1 MLFNVLNSV
10 TSLGTPWVN
19 QYAEVWP
26 RLVVAVCGVVAGV
39 FFDIDRRRHMGTVV
53 LCVAFLAM
61 AAALAA
67 GSGLNIT
74 VCRVVFYAG
83 SGIFAVFYL
92 SLFIWLA
99 AYMRVPQLWAGM
111 GKVIS
116 NVVALV
122 VTIPSAALAQANDQA
137 LTSLAFVLFAAVLIL
152 MTRAGMLAPDYEER
166 ISSYSEKS
174 TDAEETPDHESAEK
188 PDQESPE
195 QASPRSPEEVL
206 AAFCESYGLT
216 KRESDVLAAVVSDE
230 RPLKHVAAELGVG
243 LRTVQHHLTSL
254 YKKTGT
260 QTRTG
265 LTARFIEESQN
276 GAQARESHEEQPSEA
291 TRSASA
297 EGASG
302 E

>member
-1 MLFNVLNSV
+1 
-10 TSLGTPWVN
+10 
-19 QYAEVWP
+19 
-26 RLVVAVCGVVAGV
+26 
-39 FFDIDRRRHMGTVV
+39 MGTVV

-166 ISSYSEKS
+166 IHRIPKNQQ
-174 TDAEETPDHESAEK
+174 TPKKH
-188 PDQESPE
+188 PTMRVR
-195 QASPRSPEEVL
+195 RSP
-206 AAFCESYGLT
+206 T
-216 KRESDVLAAVVSDE
+216 KNPPNRLPREAPR
-230 RPLKHVAAELGVG
+230 RPLRRFANRMDSRSGKATFSPQWS
-243 LRTVQHHLTSL
+243 RTSGRSSTS
-254 YKKTGT
+254 
-260 QTRTG
+260 QQSW
-265 LTARFIEESQN
+265 A
-276 GAQARESHEEQPSEA
+276 
-291 TRSASA
+291 
-297 EGASG
+297 
-302 E
+302 

>member
-1 MLFNVLNSV
+1 
-10 TSLGTPWVN
+10 
-19 QYAEVWP
+19 
-26 RLVVAVCGVVAGV
+26 
-39 FFDIDRRRHMGTVV
+39 MGTVV

-152 MTRAGMLAPDYEER
+152 MARTGMLTPDYGER

-174 TDAEETPDHESAEK
+174 TDAEETPDHKNAEK

-195 QASPRSPEEVL
+195 QASPRSPEEAL

-291 TRSASA
+291 TRSAST

>member
-1 MLFNVLNSV
+1 
-10 TSLGTPWVN
+10 
-19 QYAEVWP
+19 
-26 RLVVAVCGVVAGV
+26 
-39 FFDIDRRRHMGTVV
+39 
-53 LCVAFLAM
+53 
-61 AAALAA
+61 
-67 GSGLNIT
+67 
-74 VCRVVFYAG
+74 
-83 SGIFAVFYL
+83 
-92 SLFIWLA
+92 
-99 AYMRVPQLWAGM
+99 M

-152 MTRAGMLAPDYEER
+152 MTRAGMLTPDYEER

-174 TDAEETPDHESAEK
+174 TDAEETPDHESAK
-188 PDQESPE
+188 DAGRESPE
-195 QASPRSPEEVL
+195 MVPPRTPEEAL

-230 RPLKHVAAELGVG
+230 TLKHVAAELGVG

>member
-1 MLFNVLNSV
+1 
-10 TSLGTPWVN
+10 
-19 QYAEVWP
+19 
-26 RLVVAVCGVVAGV
+26 
-39 FFDIDRRRHMGTVV
+39 MGTVV

-195 QASPRSPEEVL
+195 QASPRSPEEAL

-216 KRESDVLAAVVSDE
+216 SGKATFSLQWSRMSGRSSTSQQSWAWACALFSTISPRCTRRRAPKRSPA
-230 RPLKHVAAELGVG
+230 
-243 LRTVQHHLTSL
+243 
-254 YKKTGT
+254 
-260 QTRTG
+260 
-265 LTARFIEESQN
+265 
-276 GAQARESHEEQPSEA
+276 
-291 TRSASA
+291 
-297 EGASG
+297 
-302 E
+302 

>member
-1 MLFNVLNSV
+1 
-10 TSLGTPWVN
+10 
-19 QYAEVWP
+19 
-26 RLVVAVCGVVAGV
+26 
-39 FFDIDRRRHMGTVV
+39 MGTVV

-137 LTSLAFVLFAAVLIL
+137 AHFARLCAVRGCSHL
-152 MTRAGMLAPDYEER
+152 D
-166 ISSYSEKS
+166 
-174 TDAEETPDHESAEK
+174 DARRNAR
-188 PDQESPE
+188 
-195 QASPRSPEEVL
+195 PRL
-206 AAFCESYGLT
+206 
-216 KRESDVLAAVVSDE
+216 
-230 RPLKHVAAELGVG
+230 
-243 LRTVQHHLTSL
+243 
-254 YKKTGT
+254 
-260 QTRTG
+260 
-265 LTARFIEESQN
+265 
-276 GAQARESHEEQPSEA
+276 
-291 TRSASA
+291 
-297 EGASG
+297 
-302 E
+302 

>member
-1 MLFNVLNSV
+1 
-10 TSLGTPWVN
+10 
-19 QYAEVWP
+19 
-26 RLVVAVCGVVAGV
+26 
-39 FFDIDRRRHMGTVV
+39 
-53 LCVAFLAM
+53 
-61 AAALAA
+61 
-67 GSGLNIT
+67 
-74 VCRVVFYAG
+74 
-83 SGIFAVFYL
+83 
-92 SLFIWLA
+92 
-99 AYMRVPQLWAGM
+99 MRVRRSPT
-111 GKVIS
+111 K
-116 NVVALV
+116 N
-122 VTIPSAALAQANDQA
+122 P
-137 LTSLAFVLFAAVLIL
+137 
-152 MTRAGMLAPDYEER
+152 
-166 ISSYSEKS
+166 
-174 TDAEETPDHESAEK
+174 
-188 PDQESPE
+188 PE
-195 QASPRSPEEVL
+195 QASPRSPEEAL

-297 EGASG
+297 EGASS

>member
-1 MLFNVLNSV
+1 
-10 TSLGTPWVN
+10 
-19 QYAEVWP
+19 
-26 RLVVAVCGVVAGV
+26 
-39 FFDIDRRRHMGTVV
+39 MGTVV

-152 MTRAGMLAPDYEER
+152 MTRAGMLAPDYGER
-166 ISSYSEKS
+166 ISSYSKKS
-174 TDAEETPDHESAEK
+174 ADTEETPDHETAEK
-188 PDQESPE
+188 PDQPPPNRPPREAPRRPLQPFANRMDSRNGKATFSP
-195 QASPRSPEEVL
+195 QWSRMSGRSSTSQQSWAWACALSSTISPRCTRRRAP
-206 AAFCESYGLT
+206 
-216 KRESDVLAAVVSDE
+216 KRAPA
-230 RPLKHVAAELGVG
+230 
-243 LRTVQHHLTSL
+243 
-254 YKKTGT
+254 
-260 QTRTG
+260 
-265 LTARFIEESQN
+265 
-276 GAQARESHEEQPSEA
+276 
-291 TRSASA
+291 
-297 EGASG
+297 
-302 E
+302 

>member
-1 MLFNVLNSV
+1 ML
-10 TSLGTPWVN
+10 T
-19 QYAEVWP
+19 
-26 RLVVAVCGVVAGV
+26 
-39 FFDIDRRRHMGTVV
+39 
-53 LCVAFLAM
+53 
-61 AAALAA
+61 
-67 GSGLNIT
+67 
-74 VCRVVFYAG
+74 
-83 SGIFAVFYL
+83 
-92 SLFIWLA
+92 
-99 AYMRVPQLWAGM
+99 
-111 GKVIS
+111 
-116 NVVALV
+116 
-122 VTIPSAALAQANDQA
+122 
-137 LTSLAFVLFAAVLIL
+137 
-152 MTRAGMLAPDYEER
+152 PDYEER
-166 ISSYSEKS
+166 ISSHSKKS
-174 TDAEETPDHESAEK
+174 ADTEETPDHESAEK
-188 PDQESPE
+188 PDQKSPE
-195 QASPRSPEEVL
+195 QASPRSPEEAL

-276 GAQARESHEEQPSEA
+276 GAQARESREEQPSEA

>member
-1 MLFNVLNSV
+1 
-10 TSLGTPWVN
+10 
-19 QYAEVWP
+19 
-26 RLVVAVCGVVAGV
+26 
-39 FFDIDRRRHMGTVV
+39 
-53 LCVAFLAM
+53 
-61 AAALAA
+61 
-67 GSGLNIT
+67 
-74 VCRVVFYAG
+74 
-83 SGIFAVFYL
+83 
-92 SLFIWLA
+92 
-99 AYMRVPQLWAGM
+99 MRVPQLWAGM

-152 MTRAGMLAPDYEER
+152 MTRAGMLTPDYEER

-174 TDAEETPDHESAEK
+174 TDAEETPDHESAK
-188 PDQESPE
+188 DAGRESPE
-195 QASPRSPEEVL
+195 MVPPRTPEEAL

-230 RPLKHVAAELGVG
+230 TLKHVAAELGVG

>member
-1 MLFNVLNSV
+1 
-10 TSLGTPWVN
+10 
-19 QYAEVWP
+19 
-26 RLVVAVCGVVAGV
+26 
-39 FFDIDRRRHMGTVV
+39 MGTVV

-137 LTSLAFVLFAAVLIL
+137 LTSLAFVLFAAILIL

-166 ISSYSEKS
+166 ISSYSKKS
-174 TDAEETPDHESAEK
+174 VDAEETPDHESAK
-188 PDQESPE
+188 DTGRESPE
-195 QASPRSPEEVL
+195 MVPPRTPEEAL

-276 GAQARESHEEQPSEA
+276 GAQARESHEGQPSEA